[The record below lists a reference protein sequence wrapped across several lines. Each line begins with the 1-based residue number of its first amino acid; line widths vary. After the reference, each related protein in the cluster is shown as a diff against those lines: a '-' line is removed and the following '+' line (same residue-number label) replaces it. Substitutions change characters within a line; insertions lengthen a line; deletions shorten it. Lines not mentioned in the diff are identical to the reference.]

1 MNLSMNRNRFED
13 RLVVVGGSDR
23 WRVWDQHM
31 QTITY
36 RMDQQ
41 QGPTVYNTG
50 NYIQYPVVNHDG
62 KEYEKKCIYIC
73 VCY

>member
-1 MNLSMNRNRFED
+1 
-13 RLVVVGGSDR
+13 
-23 WRVWDQHM
+23 M